1 MLLSIT
7 PSFFSIAKSAKERFT
22 PLERDCYLINEF
34 KLPNL
39 QVDGGYRYSI
49 TNCLY
54 ESAIQ
59 KVISNCSCFLSSSDY
74 NVKNLSICTG
84 RKLRCALDWMSNL
97 GSSIDPD
104 LTIANDTFGHPL
116 KCLQRCS
123 LQTETVSG
131 TLSTFPNKKTFYFSP
146 EFCYVL
152 QKISIICTKNI
163 TKQTFQTQVQ
173 MNNICGQVLEMNNTL
188 KACSIK
194 DKPDID
200 VIHSNPQIS
209 EFLFDYAYNNLAVV
223 NIFIKDPFY
232 TRYIKNE
239 QLTLLSFVANTG
251 GLIGLCMGM
260 SFISIFE
267 IVYHL
272 GNFLFA
278 KLNYY
283 ACSYQTKRRNIIN
296 VIEIKN
302 N

>member
-7 PSFFSIAKSAKERFT
+7 PSFFSIAKSTKERFT
-22 PLERDCYLINEF
+22 PLERDCYITNEF
-34 KLPNL
+34 TLPNL
-39 QVDGGYRYSI
+39 QVEGGYRYSI
-49 TNCLY
+49 ANCLY

-59 KVISNCSCFLSSSDY
+59 KVISNCSCVLSSLDH

-84 RKLRCALDWMSNL
+84 RELRCALDWMSNL

-104 LTIANDTFGHPL
+104 LTIANDTFDHPL
-116 KCLQRCS
+116 KCLQRCD

-131 TLSTFPNKKTFYFSP
+131 TLSTFPNKKTFYFSR

-163 TKQTFQTQVQ
+163 TKEIFQSQFQ
-173 MNNICGQVLEMNNTL
+173 LNNICDQVLEMNNTL
-188 KACSIK
+188 KTCSTN

-200 VIHSNPQIS
+200 VINSNPQIS
-209 EFLFDYAYNNLAVV
+209 EFLFDYASENLAIV
-223 NIFIKDPFY
+223 NIFIKDPYY
-232 TRYIKNE
+232 TRYIKSE
-239 QLTLLSFVANTG
+239 QLTFLSFIANAG

-283 ACSYQTKRRNIIN
+283 TCSYQTKRRNIIN
-296 VIEIKN
+296 VIEIKK
-302 N
+302 